1 MRVPASLAAILAGLS
16 LAASPAWAGPVKAP
30 EPGTSVEMPYLI
42 APLLLGEE
50 LVAYA
55 YITPKVIASSPAAAI
70 DIREKTPFIQDAF
83 VRDVNGAMIGSPDD
97 PRKIDSAAVAA
108 RLLKDAQ
115 RILGARKVVSV
126 QIVRIQVAE
135 VRPGS

>member
-1 MRVPASLAAILAGLS
+1 MGSRILLAIFVGLVIGSPASAGS
-16 LAASPAWAGPVKAP
+16 AKAP

-42 APLLLGEE
+42 APLLMGEE

-55 YITPKVIASSPAAAI
+55 YITPKVIAASPAAAI

-83 VRDVNGAMIGSPDD
+83 VRDVNAVMIGSPDD

-115 RILGARKVVSV
+115 RVLGGKKVVSV
-126 QIVRIQVAE
+126 QIVTIQVAE

>member
-1 MRVPASLAAILAGLS
+1 MRIRILLGFFAGL
-16 LAASPAWAGPVKAP
+16 AMVSPAWAGAAKAP

-42 APLLLGEE
+42 APLFSGED

-55 YITPKVIASSPAAAI
+55 YITPKVIASSASAVI
-70 DIREKTPFIQDAF
+70 DIRDKIPFIQDAF
-83 VRDVNGAMIGSPDD
+83 VRDVNAAMIGSPDD

-115 RILGARKVVSV
+115 RILGAGKAVSV
-126 QIVRIQVAE
+126 QIVQIQIAE